1 MAMRREIRRMFDD
14 GRLVASS
21 PLSLVPFI
29 GPYLY
34 DGLKRTFRVPH
45 AELTIRRFASRIAPM
60 SVAEVKRSLQLALQ
74 NRRNNQCVYRSTTD
88 RWYHIADYN
97 VKGYEAMLAL
107 TRSLYAGDDGAGLGA
122 RFAFDARGLRAP
134 PRRED
139 ATKRVSCETTRRG
152 CARANGVYHDG
163 LCQPRRSS
171 ARGFPGVARR
181 SGQRIRRSDRRVRGQ
196 YARAPDGSRRWRRP
210 GPMPKLRGRWGR

>member
-1 MAMRREIRRMFDD
+1 MAMRRDIRRMFDD

-34 DGLKRTFRVPH
+34 DGLKRTFRAPH
-45 AELTIRRFASRIAPM
+45 ELTIRRFASRIAPM
-60 SVAEVKRSLQLALQ
+60 SVGEVKRSLQLALQ
-74 NRRNNQCVYRSTTD
+74 NRRNNQCVYRRSTGE
-88 RWYHIADYN
+88 WYHIADYN

-107 TRSLYAGDDGAGLGA
+107 TRGLYAGDDGAGLGA
-122 RFAFDARGLRAP
+122 RFAFDARRLRAP
-134 PRRED
+134 RRRDD
-139 ATKRVSCETTRRG
+139 ATKRVSCEPTRRG
-152 CARANGVYHDG
+152 CAQANGVYHDR

-171 ARGFPGVARR
+171 ARGFPGVAGR
-181 SGQRIRRSDRRVRGQ
+181 SGQKRGRSDRHIRGQ

-210 GPMPKLRGRWGR
+210 GPMPKLRG